1 MIGQGKNENQP
12 SERIIRSRL
21 STLKPILSC
30 CLFRLLSVK
39 EYKYSALSFIIPYTI
54 KTGINNPDKRRLK
67 SVADEDKK
75 LGTMREVIEFLYLFG
90 LTLLSI

>member
-1 MIGQGKNENQP
+1 MGHGKNENQP
-12 SERIIRSRL
+12 SERILRSRL
-21 STLKPILSC
+21 STLKPVLSG
-30 CLFRLLSVK
+30 CLFQLLSVK
-39 EYKYSALSFIIPYTI
+39 EYKYLAPSCIIPYTI
-54 KTGINNPDKRRLK
+54 KTGINNPGKGRLK